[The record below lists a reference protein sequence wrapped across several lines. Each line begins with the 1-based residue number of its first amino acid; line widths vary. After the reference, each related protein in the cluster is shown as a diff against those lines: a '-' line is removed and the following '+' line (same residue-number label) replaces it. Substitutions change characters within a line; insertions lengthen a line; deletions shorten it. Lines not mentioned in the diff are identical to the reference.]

1 MTNSINSLNNSLFD
15 DAEISA
21 LWSNDSQLGFVI
33 DFEIAFT
40 DALLKAGRI
49 SDDAAQ
55 TAVLKMQNFQPD
67 YAELAIGVRR
77 DGLLIPSLVK
87 QLKNGLSEP
96 LAIHTGSTSQDALDT
111 ALVLTLRQIANIISE
126 RLHSVVVLL
135 EELDAKFGNATIM
148 GRTRMQAANPILA
161 SHRIKSW
168 KAGITNQLSRL
179 EKAVDEISVLQLGGA
194 TGDNSAL
201 GEDAVL
207 IANHMASE
215 LELMAPT
222 LCWHSVRDGVVEFGN
237 VLSMI
242 TGSLGKIGL
251 DIVLM
256 AQQGIDEITL
266 AGGGGSSAMPHK
278 KNPVLAELLVTLA
291 RYNAGQ
297 VAILHNAL
305 VHEQERSG
313 SAWMLEW
320 LTLPQMTIT
329 TGAALSAAEELLSKV
344 ADIKGSE

>member
-1 MTNSINSLNNSLFD
+1 MINSNTSLNNSLFS

-21 LWSNDSQLGFVI
+21 LWGAESQLGFI
-33 DFEIAFT
+33 LAFEIAFT
-40 DALLKAGRI
+40 DGLLKAGRI

-55 TAVLKMQNFQPD
+55 TAVLKIQNFQPD
-67 YAELAIGVRR
+67 FSALSIGVRR
-77 DGLLIPSLVK
+77 DGLVIPELVK
-87 QLKNGLSEP
+87 QLKEGLSEP

-111 ALVLTLRQIANIISE
+111 AMVLTLRQIANIISE
-126 RLHSVVVLL
+126 RLHKVIILL
-135 EELDAKFGNATIM
+135 DELDAKFGDATIM
-148 GRTRMQAANPILA
+148 GRTRMQAANPILVG
-161 SHRIKSW
+161 HRIRAW
-168 KAGITNQLSRL
+168 KFGVTNQLARL

-201 GEDAVL
+201 GEDAGL

-242 TGSLGKIGL
+242 TGSLGKIGQ
-251 DIVLM
+251 DIALM

-329 TGAALSAAEELLSKV
+329 TGAALSAVEELLSKV
-344 ADIKGSE
+344 TDIKSAG

>member
-1 MTNSINSLNNSLFD
+1 MPESKISLNNSLFGD
-15 DAEISA
+15 EEISV
-21 LWSNDSQLGFVI
+21 LWGAESQLRFVL

-40 DALLKAGRI
+40 DALLNTGRI

-55 TAVLKMQNFQPD
+55 VAVLKMQNFKPD
-67 YAELAIGVRR
+67 FSTLSIGVRR
-77 DGLLIPSLVK
+77 DGVLIPALVK
-87 QLKNGLSEP
+87 QLKSELSDPE
-96 LAIHTGSTSQDALDT
+96 AIHTGSTSQDALDT
-111 ALVLTLRQIANIISE
+111 AMVLTLRQIGNITSE
-126 RLHSVVVLL
+126 RLHSVIVLL
-135 EELDAKFGNATIM
+135 DELDAKFGDVKIM

-161 SHRIKSW
+161 GHRIKTW
-168 KAGITNQLSRL
+168 KAGVTNQLSRL
-179 EKAVDEISVLQLGGA
+179 EKAIDEISVLQLGGA

-201 GEDAVL
+201 GEDAGL

-215 LELMAPT
+215 LDLMSPT

-242 TGSLGKIGL
+242 TGSLGKIGQ

-266 AGGGGSSAMPHK
+266 VGGGGSSAMPHK

-344 ADIKGSE
+344 GDIKSSQ